1 MRARCNAHARE
12 RSKENAIE
20 FYWEIRAIRIAAST
34 QMSGRAAEIYIFY
47 LTTETPSHRV
57 FVLQNKNSL
66 CLCVSVVRQKSFR

>member
-47 LTTETPSHRV
+47 LTTETPSHTEFLFFKTKILCV
-57 FVLQNKNSL
+57 FVSL
-66 CLCVSVVRQKSFR
+66 W